1 MIFLRVRLCSTAFRT
16 VRKYNALS
24 KALKF
29 WMDQSFAHQN
39 SEGLVETTIEAGQ
52 TVELE
57 ALRRFP
63 HHTAVL
69 HRVRAHCKQE
79 DQSEAWK

>member
-1 MIFLRVRLCSTAFRT
+1 MRVDNFFKSAALQHCF
-16 VRKYNALS
+16 YNALS